1 MSKIPRLPGDGAQ
14 MTDDMGDLPHSL
26 RASAA
31 SILSNLR
38 KKQQAML
45 SVGIGIDRTAGGS
58 FGGGGGSGRLGGSR
72 SLAKQTPRR
81 VQSVR
86 IVEAKSGYGPK
97 RRTESCSIFGNNF
110 GKPFA
115 LSFPLVT
122 LAHKLVK
129 LIANWRQLERYLIRM
144 GESESGLCCWREHIW
159 SIGRQKQKGKDIGYI
174 EHLPE

>member
-1 MSKIPRLPGDGAQ
+1 

-26 RASAA
+26 RASTA

-58 FGGGGGSGRLGGSR
+58 FGGGGSGRLGGNGGSR

-115 LSFPLVT
+115 LPLSP
-122 LAHKLVK
+122 
-129 LIANWRQLERYLIRM
+129 Q
-144 GESESGLCCWREHIW
+144 
-159 SIGRQKQKGKDIGYI
+159 
-174 EHLPE
+174 

>member
-14 MTDDMGDLPHSL
+14 MTDDMADMPRSL
-26 RASAA
+26 RASTS
-31 SILSNLR
+31 SILSNLQ

-45 SVGIGIDRTAGGS
+45 SVGIGIDRTAGGGNRLAA
-58 FGGGGGSGRLGGSR
+58 GGGAGGGN

-110 GKPFA
+110 GKPIEQ
-115 LSFPLVT
+115 
-122 LAHKLVK
+122 LAKLVK
-129 LIANWRQLERYLIRM
+129 LIGNWNVI
-144 GESESGLCCWREHIW
+144 
-159 SIGRQKQKGKDIGYI
+159 
-174 EHLPE
+174 

>member
-14 MTDDMGDLPHSL
+14 MTDDMAHDMPHSL
-26 RASAA
+26 RASTS

-45 SVGIGIDRTAGGS
+45 GAGNGNGIDRTAGCSGN
-58 FGGGGGSGRLGGSR
+58 GSGNRLGAGN

-110 GKPFA
+110 GKFDKQA
-115 LSFPLVT
+115 R
-122 LAHKLVK
+122 KLVK
-129 LIANWRQLERYLIRM
+129 LLANCRQQL
-144 GESESGLCCWREHIW
+144 
-159 SIGRQKQKGKDIGYI
+159 
-174 EHLPE
+174 

>member
-26 RASAA
+26 RASTA

-58 FGGGGGSGRLGGSR
+58 GGGGGSGSSGRLGGNGGSS

-115 LSFPLVT
+115 LPPPHS
-122 LAHKLVK
+122 
-129 LIANWRQLERYLIRM
+129 
-144 GESESGLCCWREHIW
+144 
-159 SIGRQKQKGKDIGYI
+159 DIGPQI
-174 EHLPE
+174 G